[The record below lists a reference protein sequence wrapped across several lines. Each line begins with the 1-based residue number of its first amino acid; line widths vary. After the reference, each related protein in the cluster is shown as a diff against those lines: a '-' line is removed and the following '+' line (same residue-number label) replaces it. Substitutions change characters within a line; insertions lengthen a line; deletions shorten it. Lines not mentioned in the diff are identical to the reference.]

1 MNFLILSNQT
11 FVSKHLKEAIEKAG
25 HSYEHRRPN
34 DLYLYVSESE
44 NGYDRLYDASLDKPL
59 RLKAKDYDAVISR
72 IGSSLDFGA
81 SILLHLTENLGIY
94 CPQTADGLLTARDK
108 MKTTQKLSS
117 KGLKV
122 PRTIMAKNPVHP
134 EFLVE
139 KIGGLP
145 AIAKLLVGSQ
155 GKGVMI
161 LESALQTNT
170 MLESFNKVEID
181 LLLQQYI
188 EAGAKD
194 IRAIVVGNEVV
205 VAMERSGKKDFRAN
219 ISQGGTGKKI
229 ELSEADKQTCINA
242 AHAIG
247 LDFAGVDIIKDTDGT
262 TYVIEV
268 NSNCGERIIN
278 ITGVNYFEALVKY
291 CERKTKNGKKEDEN
305 SHQAIFKGWYDAGV
319 QDAKANKSFNPE
331 YWNQT
336 TEKPLRENLRLWYSA
351 GFTDAKAG
359 TYYFDYHFK
368 SN

>member
-1 MNFLILSNQT
+1 MSR
-11 FVSKHLKEAIEKAG
+11 KE
-25 HSYEHRRPN
+25 R
-34 DLYLYVSESE
+34 
-44 NGYDRLYDASLDKPL
+44 
-59 RLKAKDYDAVISR
+59 
-72 IGSSLDFGA
+72 
-81 SILLHLTENLGIY
+81 
-94 CPQTADGLLTARDK
+94 
-108 MKTTQKLSS
+108 LSS

-134 EFLVE
+134 EFLID

-205 VAMERSGKKDFRAN
+205 VSMERSGKKDFRAN

-229 ELSEADKQTCINA
+229 ELSEADKQICINA

-268 NSNCGERIIN
+268 NSNCGEKIIN
-278 ITGVNYFEALVKY
+278 ITGVNFFDKLIKLCEVKGKISSTF
-291 CERKTKNGKKEDEN
+291 KTKKQIEVEESDKITEIWFKERYP
-305 SHQAIFKGWYDAGV
+305 HLIQ
-319 QDAKANKSFNPE
+319 
-331 YWNQT
+331 
-336 TEKPLRENLRLWYSA
+336 KPQC
-351 GFTDAKAG
+351 
-359 TYYFDYHFK
+359 
-368 SN
+368 